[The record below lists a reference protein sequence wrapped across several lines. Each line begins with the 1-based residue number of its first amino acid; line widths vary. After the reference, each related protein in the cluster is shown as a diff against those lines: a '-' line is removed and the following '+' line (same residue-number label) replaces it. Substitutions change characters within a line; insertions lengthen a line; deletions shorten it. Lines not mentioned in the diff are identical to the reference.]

1 MVSIKNTRNRI
12 VPALL
17 KGGLICAALL
27 WSGCSSST
35 SAAKET
41 TPAPVKKLSADQQKL
56 LNSGKAA
63 YMSTCIACHNADPKL
78 AGAVGPEVAGA
89 SLEVLEE
96 KILKGTYPEGY
107 TPKRN
112 TNLMVPLPHL
122 KEQIPAIHY
131 FLNQ

>member
-1 MVSIKNTRNRI
+1 
-12 VPALL
+12 
-17 KGGLICAALL
+17 
-27 WSGCSSST
+27 
-35 SAAKET
+35 
-41 TPAPVKKLSADQQKL
+41 
-56 LNSGKAA
+56 
-63 YMSTCIACHNADPKL
+63 MSTCIACHNADPKL